1 MRRAREKTKMRAREK
16 TKKIIGRNVKGRKVK
31 GKKMKRRKMKGRKT
45 KERKMVVEVSQRR
58 RGLRSKNTRASL

>member
-16 TKKIIGRNVKGRKVK
+16 TKKIKGRNVKGRKVK
-31 GKKMKRRKMKGRKT
+31 GKKMKRRKT

-58 RGLRSKNTRASL
+58 RGLRSRNTRASL